1 MSHIEQSESVD
12 EVAAEKLLPTHKDQ
26 KNSQLLEWKEKIK
39 QISGSASFCILP
51 WIHLATRPNGD
62 MRICCVA
69 NASGADSGDYKVG
82 LVKKEDGEP
91 ANFGKDLP
99 TAAFNNDYMKS
110 VRKLMLSGQIPAS
123 CTKCFDEEDKG
134 IVSKRVWET
143 GTWYL
148 QEQTDIKELIR
159 ETQEDGTVPH
169 KLQYLDLRLGHTCNL
184 KCIMCSPHDSSQWVN
199 DHKTV
204 YPLFTSELI
213 KKQMSWQQDDFDN
226 RWHENPA
233 FWEQIYEQIPHIKQ
247 LYFAGGEPLLIKEHK
262 AFLQEIIKRGHA
274 HKIGLRYNTNGTL
287 INEEIIEIWE
297 QFKKVKVGISM
308 DAIGDRLHYI
318 RFPTDS
324 SQVEKN
330 LWRLE
335 RTSEK
340 KQTNIA
346 LAVQI
351 LNIKHVP
358 DFIKW
363 KISCGFKKLN
373 FDTNAA
379 GQITGGGLVGVH
391 LLWIPTW
398 LSIRVL
404 PKEDKAHVRQLF
416 AELKEWLWNHY
427 TQDSEFWEKNPY
439 GWKRWEGI
447 LDWMDATDHTN
458 LLPDFKQY
466 IEKMDQHR
474 KTDFRLTFPEIS
486 HLIK

>member
-1 MSHIEQSESVD
+1 
-12 EVAAEKLLPTHKDQ
+12 
-26 KNSQLLEWKEKIK
+26 
-39 QISGSASFCILP
+39 
-51 WIHLATRPNGD
+51 
-62 MRICCVA
+62 
-69 NASGADSGDYKVG
+69 
-82 LVKKEDGEP
+82 
-91 ANFGKDLP
+91 
-99 TAAFNNDYMKS
+99 
-110 VRKLMLSGQIPAS
+110 
-123 CTKCFDEEDKG
+123 
-134 IVSKRVWET
+134 
-143 GTWYL
+143 
-148 QEQTDIKELIR
+148 
-159 ETQEDGTVPH
+159 
-169 KLQYLDLRLGHTCNL
+169 
-184 KCIMCSPHDSSQWVN
+184 MCSPHDSSQWVN

-204 YPLFTSELI
+204 YPQFTSELI

-233 FWEQIYEQIPHIKQ
+233 FWEQIYDQIPHIKQ

-262 AFLQEIIKRGHA
+262 AFLLEIIKRGHA

-287 INEEIIEIWE
+287 INDEIIEIWE
-297 QFKKVKVGISM
+297 QFKKVKVGISV

-324 SQVEKN
+324 AQVEKN

-335 RTSEK
+335 RTSERI
-340 KQTNIA
+340 QTSIA

-363 KISCGFKKLN
+363 KVNSGFKKLN

-379 GQITGGGLVGVH
+379 GQIAGGGLVGVH

-416 AELKEWLWNHY
+416 AELKQWLWNNY
-427 TQDSEFWEKNPY
+427 TKDEEFWEKNPY

-458 LLPDFKQY
+458 LLVDFKQY

-474 KTDFRLTFPEIS
+474 KTNFQLTFPEIS
-486 HLIK
+486 HLIN